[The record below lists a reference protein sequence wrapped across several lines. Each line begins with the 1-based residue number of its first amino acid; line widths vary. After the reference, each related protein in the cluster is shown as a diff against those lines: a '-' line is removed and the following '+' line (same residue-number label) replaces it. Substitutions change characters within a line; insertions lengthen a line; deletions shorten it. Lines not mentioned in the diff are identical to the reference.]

1 MFALLRNGGLTISLK
16 GADAAPSDETRIKN
30 PTSYPIWLHGIRF
43 ALTTS
48 EAAALSGI
56 GGAIGVKMN
65 LGQTPLM
72 QNYVPLWL
80 LRTQTTDTERTP
92 YDQNLMSSPPF
103 TFRYTWMFRKPLL
116 MLPGQYLSP
125 LFNYPGM
132 LKGTDPA
139 TVDIQMTMLAD
150 IAEHVPEMVSVPW
163 ACSFSAQSTVAGTAA
178 LALPESRRTDIFNPH
193 DFPLHIDRLT
203 GRILINQQDGDDEY
217 ASTGNSTYP
226 SANTNVRMFRE
237 DGTALIRDPVA
248 FAHAFSQP
256 LKAWR
261 MEGCVMPPRSY
272 YQAVI
277 DVDYSDA
284 TAYGAASVIQPQI
297 GLLGYRD
304 IPLAQLGKG

>member
-1 MFALLRNGGLTISLK
+1 MRALLRNAGLTITLLQ
-16 GADAAPSDETRIKN
+16 GDAAPSDETRIKN
-30 PTSYPIWLHGIRF
+30 PTSSPIWVHGIRF
-43 ALTTS
+43 GLV
-48 EAAALSGI
+48 AASGSVLSGL

-72 QNYVPLWL
+72 QSYVPLWL
-80 LRTQTTDTERTP
+80 LRTQTTDAELIT
-92 YDQNLMSSPPF
+92 QNSKF
-103 TFRYTWMFRKPLL
+103 IYRYTWMFRKPLL

-132 LKGTDPA
+132 LSGTDPA
-139 TVDIQMTMLAD
+139 TVAVQMTMLAD
-150 IAEHVPEMVSVPW
+150 IAESVPQTVSVPW
-163 ACSFSAQSTVAGTAA
+163 ACSFAAQKTVAGTAA
-178 LALPESRRTDIFNPH
+178 LALPESRRTDLFNPH

-203 GRILINQQDGDDEY
+203 GRIMINQLDGDDEY
-217 ASTGNSTYP
+217 ATGVSTYP

-237 DGTALIRDPVA
+237 DGSAIIRDPTA

-277 DVDYSDA
+277 DVDYSDS
-284 TAYGAASVIQPQI
+284 TAYGADAVIQPMI

-304 IPLAQLGKG
+304 IPLSQLGKG